1 MQEWQKDRNYR
12 QIKDENDNI
21 IESIITIDG
30 TEVSVSKEVFEA
42 YSTGDR
48 SERYQDERDHGKP
61 RDRRNAKSE
70 EKAKEKK
77 PKVVS
82 LDFLCECGVPVDSLF
97 GHEPSAEQ
105 VIVQR
110 EAETERLEQ
119 EKQRKIL
126 KKLLPDAL
134 KSLDEDEA
142 SLIQALFFDGM
153 SMRQYAQVSGMSDK
167 TVARHKKKILEKIKK
182 FLLK

>member
-1 MQEWQKDRNYR
+1 MQEWQKNRNYR

-61 RDRRNAKSE
+61 RDRRKSRTDKE
-70 EKAKEKK
+70 AKEKK
-77 PKVVS
+77 PKVVF

-97 GHEPSAEQ
+97 GHAPSAEQ
-105 VIVQR
+105 VVLQH
-110 EAETERLEQ
+110 EYELERLEQ
-119 EKQRKIL
+119 KRKHEEF
-126 KKLLPDAL
+126 KKLLPAAL
-134 KSLDEDEA
+134 EALDESEVN
-142 SLIQALFFDGM
+142 LIRALFFRRV
-153 SMRQYAQVSGMSDK
+153 SARKYAQEIGVSVT
-167 TVARHKKKILEKIKK
+167 TVCNRRERILKKIKK